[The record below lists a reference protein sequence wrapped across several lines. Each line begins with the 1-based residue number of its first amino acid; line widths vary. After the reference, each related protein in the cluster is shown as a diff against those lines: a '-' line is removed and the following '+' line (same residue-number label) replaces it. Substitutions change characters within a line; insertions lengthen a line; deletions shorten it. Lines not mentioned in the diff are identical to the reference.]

1 MNVLMCCSDLSY
13 KGGMVSVVRNYLGSD
28 AWPEGTHIT
37 FVPTHRQA
45 GKAGLVWCFAKA
57 VARIWRMARAG
68 EIDVAHLH
76 VAERGSFVRKG
87 LLVRMLHRF
96 GIPVV
101 LHHHGAEFEEWY
113 ASRGARARHW
123 IDSILAE
130 ADVNIVLSPR
140 LIPMITAKAPSA
152 RVEAVYNAVATLPDN
167 PYGADMRGVLF
178 LGRLGERK
186 GTFDLLEAM
195 HRIDGDLPED
205 VRFYLCGD
213 GAVDEVRA
221 RVKEMGLSHRVAHI
235 GWIDGS
241 QKEEI
246 LRSAMI
252 NVLPSYNEGLPMTIL
267 ETMARGIPNLS
278 TPVAS
283 IPEVITDGE
292 TGLLVPPGDVAALAS
307 ALRRLILD
315 PGLRRH
321 ISDASFTLIGERF
334 SLPVSV
340 ARVNAIYTAL
350 AGRKTE
356 L

>member
-13 KGGMVSVVRNYLGSD
+13 KGGMVSVVRNYLDSD
-28 AWPEGTHIT
+28 AWPADVAIT

-45 GKAGLVWCFAKA
+45 GKAGLIWCFARA
-57 VARIWRMARAG
+57 VARIARMARAG
-68 EIDVAHLH
+68 QIDVVHLH

-87 LLVRMLHRF
+87 LLVKLLHRF

-113 ASRGARARHW
+113 AARSPRVRRW

-140 LIPMITAKAPSA
+140 LIPMIKSKVPDAK
-152 RVEAVYNAVATLPDN
+152 VEAVYNAVATLPAN
-167 PYGADMRGVLF
+167 PYLTESQGVLF

-186 GTFDLLEAM
+186 GTLDLLEAM
-195 HRIDGDLPED
+195 RRIDGDIPPG
-205 VRFYLCGD
+205 VKFNLCGD

-221 RVKEMGLSHRVAHI
+221 RVDALGLTGRVAHI
-235 GWIDGS
+235 GWTDGA

-246 LRSAMI
+246 LRSTML

-283 IPEVITDGE
+283 IPEVIADGE
-292 TGLLVPPGDVAALAS
+292 TGLLVPPGDVGALAS

-315 PGLRRH
+315 AGMRRR
-321 ISDASFTLIGERF
+321 ISDASFSLIAERF

-340 ARVNAIYTAL
+340 SRVAAIYRSL
-350 AGRKTE
+350 RP
-356 L
+356 